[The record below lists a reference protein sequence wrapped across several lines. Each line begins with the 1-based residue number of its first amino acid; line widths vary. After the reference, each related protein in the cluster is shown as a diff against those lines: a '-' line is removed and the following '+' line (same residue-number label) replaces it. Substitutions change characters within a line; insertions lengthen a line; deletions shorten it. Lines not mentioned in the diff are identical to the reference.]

1 MSDSQQTMFPIFG
14 GIFIIY
20 YGIARGQFAEV
31 HDVGTAIRAE
41 NTIFTLSFSPRA
53 AIIPF
58 SYVTSMI
65 GRSILAEFSLPKNI
79 VLSGLQS
86 QAGYKT

>member
-1 MSDSQQTMFPIFG
+1 MYATFG

-20 YGIARGQFAEV
+20 HGIARGQFAEV
-31 HDVGTAIRAE
+31 RDDGTVIRAE

-58 SYVTSMI
+58 SYVTPMI
-65 GRSILAEFSLPKNI
+65 GFSILAEFSLPKNI